1 MIKLLRSLFG
11 LKGVTGNRSVVGS
24 PDSID
29 TKDLPYIIDSKR
41 RLAELQELHTRY
53 KSSPHAPILLAVY
66 DKTRR
71 IHRYLVNR
79 KKGHELELFHLQ
91 HTDHFLNTFTAII
104 NAHQQH
110 YEEEEVKAVP
120 LPKQV
125 RKADMVGKT
134 LVIGPFRRDSREV
147 KAANKL
153 NRATSEQAFADITEA
168 NIDVP
173 RLILPQISI
182 NTYAKIV
189 YLKEDVAGG
198 LSTNEIG
205 FTSTPEEKANFI
217 SYIAGR
223 LGIADIA
230 YIGNAMVYVP
240 NHNSSHPAEVV
251 PVVHWNGAP
260 YALSLEDDLL
270 FPVRT
275 YRKNR

>member
-11 LKGVTGNRSVVGS
+11 LNGVTGNRSVVGS

-29 TKDLPYIIDSKR
+29 ANDLPYITDSKR
-41 RLAELQELHTRY
+41 RLAALQELHSRY
-53 KSSPHAPILLAVY
+53 KSSPHAQKLLAVY
-66 DKTRR
+66 EKTRR

-110 YEEEEVKAVP
+110 YEEEEVKAAP
-120 LPKQV
+120 PKPI

-153 NRATSEQAFADITEA
+153 NRATSQQAFADITEA

-173 RLILPQISI
+173 RLTLPQISI

-217 SYIAGR
+217 SYIAVR

-275 YRKNR
+275 YRKNH